1 MAELGVGSKMPKLW
15 LLPLQ
20 PLAPLWVAPSSVVQH
35 ETWGSPGECLVRLR
49 AWMTTPHRAPPARPP
64 AETKLLGGYFFFK
77 GKKQQENLSP
87 AASCT
92 SFIASFV
99 LYLIFCFIP
108 S

>member
-49 AWMTTPHRAPPARPP
+49 AWMTTPHRAPQPAPQLRPSSSGGIFFLK
-64 AETKLLGGYFFFK
+64 ARNSRKISLL
-77 GKKQQENLSP
+77 LLLVRP
-87 AASCT
+87 
-92 SFIASFV
+92 
-99 LYLIFCFIP
+99 L
-108 S
+108 